1 MLYSMTGFGN
11 SSGHFNNKKITVELR
26 CLNSKINDFR
36 LKTPASYRQRELEVR
51 KLLNDL
57 VIRGKLDVN
66 INIESSE
73 DDDEFKLNTKL
84 FKSFYNQIKSLG
96 TEIDFSKVDMLNA
109 ILKFPNV
116 IESHETL
123 ISEDE
128 FNTTMGLL
136 IEAIEKLNDFR
147 SLEGTIITNDMVLRI
162 KLILDALAEVEIHD
176 VDRKKNL
183 NDRLMNSLLTNIS
196 KDHIDK
202 NRFEQ
207 EIILYLERLDIT
219 EEKVRLKQHCD
230 YFLDEIKGKEKSKS
244 KKLNFITQEIGREIN
259 TLGAKAQNSSIQK
272 LVVGMK
278 DELEKIKEQ
287 LNNVL

>member
-73 DDDEFKLNTKL
+73 DDDEFK
-84 FKSFYNQIKSLG
+84 QIKTLG

>member
-11 SSGHFNNKKITVELR
+11 SNGHFQNKKISVEMR

-57 VIRGKLDVN
+57 VVRGKLDVT
-66 INIESSE
+66 INIESSD

-84 FKSFYNQIKSLG
+84 FKSFYNQIKTLG

-123 ISEDE
+123 ISEEE
-128 FNTTMGLL
+128 FAMTMSLL
-136 IEAIEKLNDFR
+136 EEAVEKLNDFR
-147 SLEGTIITNDMVLRI
+147 SLEGTIITNDMVLRL
-162 KLILDALAEVEIHD
+162 KLILDALSKVEEHD
-176 VDRKKNL
+176 IDRKKLL
-183 NDRLMNSLLTNIS
+183 NDRLMNSLLANVS
-196 KDHIDK
+196 KEHIDK

-219 EEKVRLKQHCD
+219 EEKIRLKQHCD
-230 YFLDEIKGKEKSKS
+230 YFLQELKSKEKSKS
-244 KKLNFITQEIGREIN
+244 KKLNFISQEIGREIN

-272 LVVGMK
+272 LVVEMK

>member
-1 MLYSMTGFGN
+1 
-11 SSGHFNNKKITVELR
+11 
-26 CLNSKINDFR
+26 
-36 LKTPASYRQRELEVR
+36 
-51 KLLNDL
+51 
-57 VIRGKLDVN
+57 
-66 INIESSE
+66 
-73 DDDEFKLNTKL
+73 
-84 FKSFYNQIKSLG
+84 
-96 TEIDFSKVDMLNA
+96 
-109 ILKFPNV
+109 
-116 IESHETL
+116 
-123 ISEDE
+123 
-128 FNTTMGLL
+128 
-136 IEAIEKLNDFR
+136 
-147 SLEGTIITNDMVLRI
+147 LEGTIITNDMVLRI